1 MNQDSHHVLWTK
13 FVLRGQLAVVARRI
27 NELTL
32 SPESYDKFEK
42 FVFKNIALL
51 YKDQLVRRL
60 DWGVFFDL
68 WTSLGLLVVLFVLNW
83 RWILIPL
90 LVAFVLFYLPFFRK
104 VGLILAKP
112 LFRPLRAGVDY

>member
-51 YKDQLVRRL
+51 YKDQLVGRL